1 MAGEA
6 GFDEDVVEVGCCV
19 VVVEVVVAVADGC
32 GDEEVGFPVCAA
44 LLMKLPESLCI
55 AVTTRVIILDVF
67 VVDVVFFF

>member
-19 VVVEVVVAVADGC
+19 VEVEVVVEVVVVADGC

-44 LLMKLPESLCI
+44 LLMKLPESFCI
-55 AVTTRVIILDVF
+55 FVTTRVINPR
-67 VVDVVFFF
+67 